1 MPDPTRP
8 PIDQAWPPQQYTP
21 PPLLPPPLPPAPAA
35 RRRWPV
41 FVGGVAIGAAIAA
54 AVTGAL
60 MAGTRDTSSRT
71 PVTITTTAPPAPT
84 TPASLPAA
92 EANRATCDAWVATG
106 DLIHAASKAQ
116 SAIPQGM
123 TILDPAVRANPDW
136 SAAVQRAADQYKQ
149 AGDKLASGIAPGTTT
164 ILDQSA
170 RATAAGLTTLAT
182 AYNTFDEAN
191 GNAYHVVK
199 ESSDTMDVL
208 CNRLAPR

>member
-1 MPDPTRP
+1 MSDPTRP
-8 PIDQAWPPQQYTP
+8 PIDQAWAPQQYP
-21 PPLLPPPLPPAPAA
+21 PPPLPPAPAA
-35 RRRWPV
+35 RLRWPV

-54 AVTGAL
+54 ALTAGL
-60 MAGTRDTSSRT
+60 MAGTRDTSVRT
-71 PVTITTTAPPAPT
+71 PVTITETPPAPT
-84 TPASLPAA
+84 TPAPLPEA
-92 EANRATCDAWVATG
+92 EANRATCDAWVAAG

-136 SAAVQRAADQYKQ
+136 SAAVQRAAEQYKQ
-149 AGDKLASGIAPGTTT
+149 AGGKLASGIAPGTTT

-208 CNRLAPR
+208 CTRLAPR

>member
-1 MPDPTRP
+1 MSEIRP
-8 PIDQAWPPQQYTP
+8 PIDQAWPPQQQY
-21 PPLLPPPLPPAPAA
+21 PPLPLPQPPAPAA

-54 AVTGAL
+54 AITAAL
-60 MAGTRDTSSRT
+60 TAGTRENTATRT
-71 PVTITTTAPPAPT
+71 PVTITATPPAPT
-84 TPASLPAA
+84 TPAPLPAA
-92 EANRATCDAWVATG
+92 EANRHTCDAWVAAG
-106 DLIHAASKAQ
+106 DLIHDASRAQ

-149 AGDKLASGIAPGTTT
+149 AGDKLTSGVAPGTTT
-164 ILDQSA
+164 ILDQTA

-182 AYNTFDEAN
+182 AYSTFDGAN

>member
-8 PIDQAWPPQQYTP
+8 PIDQAWPPQHYP
-21 PPLLPPPLPPAPAA
+21 PPPLPPAPAA

-54 AVTGAL
+54 AITAAL
-60 MAGTRDTSSRT
+60 MAGTSDTATRT
-71 PVTITTTAPPAPT
+71 PVTITATPPAPT
-84 TPASLPAA
+84 TPAPLPAA

-136 SAAVQRAADQYKQ
+136 SAAVQRAAAQYKQ

-208 CNRLAPR
+208 CNRIAPR

>member
-1 MPDPTRP
+1 MSEGTRP

-21 PPLLPPPLPPAPAA
+21 PPLPPASAA
-35 RRRWPV
+35 RRRRPV
-41 FVGGVAIGAAIAA
+41 FVGGVAIGAVVAA
-54 AVTGAL
+54 ALTAGL
-60 MAGTRDTSSRT
+60 MAGTRDTATRT
-71 PVTITTTAPPAPT
+71 PVTITATPPAPT
-84 TPASLPAA
+84 TPAPLPAA
-92 EANRATCDAWVATG
+92 EANRATCDAWVAAG

-123 TILDPAVRANPDW
+123 TILDPAVRTNPDW
-136 SAAVQRAADQYKQ
+136 SAAVQRAAEQYKQ
-149 AGDKLASGIAPGTTT
+149 AGEKMGSGIAPGTTT

-208 CNRLAPR
+208 CTRLAPR

>member
-1 MPDPTRP
+1 
-8 PIDQAWPPQQYTP
+8 
-21 PPLLPPPLPPAPAA
+21 
-35 RRRWPV
+35 V

-54 AVTGAL
+54 AITAAL
-60 MAGTRDTSSRT
+60 TAGTSDTATRT
-71 PVTITTTAPPAPT
+71 PVTITAPPPAPT
-84 TPASLPAA
+84 TPAALPAA

-208 CNRLAPR
+208 CSRLAPR